1 MAKVETAFVCQS
13 CGHSE
18 KKWTGKCS
26 SCGAWSSMVEE
37 RVGKRT
43 SPAAVRPSGKAVRIT
58 EVDVG
63 AVPRMPLYL
72 GDFDRVLGG
81 GLVPGS
87 LVLIGGEPGIGK
99 STLLLEVAKR
109 LAIYGARTL
118 YVSAEE
124 SLAQTRMRAERLGA
138 LHEEI
143 FLLAETD
150 LHAVLDEV
158 RAIKPRALILD
169 SVQTLMSPD
178 LEAAPG
184 SVSQVREVTSRAMQL
199 AKVDGIS
206 TLLVGHVTK
215 DGALAGPKTLEHMV
229 DAVLSFESNRNSG
242 PHRVLRATKNRFGS
256 TNEMAVFE
264 MKGEGLVPIENPSA
278 LFLAERPKGRP
289 GSAVAATVEGT
300 RPLLVEVQAL
310 CVATP
315 FGNPRRTT
323 TGIDQVRVA
332 MLAAVLERRAG
343 LSLLGH
349 DLFVNVAGGAILDE
363 PAADLP
369 VALAIASS
377 LKNKAVDQEMAAF
390 GEIGLSGEIRGVSR
404 IEGRLEEIARL
415 GFTRALVPV
424 TGTEGIVVPKGLVL
438 LRVSSLDD
446 ALDVAFQ

>member
-1 MAKVETAFVCQS
+1 
-13 CGHSE
+13 
-18 KKWTGKCS
+18 
-26 SCGAWSSMVEE
+26 MVEE
-37 RVGKRT
+37 RVGKRAVAT
-43 SPAAVRPSGKAVRIT
+43 GSERGPAGVRPSGKAVPIT
-58 EVDVG
+58 DVG
-63 AVPRMPLYL
+63 VERVPRMHLHL
-72 GDFDRVLGG
+72 GDLDRVLGG
-81 GLVPGS
+81 GLVQGS

-99 STLLLEVAKR
+99 STLLLEVGKR

-150 LHAVLDEV
+150 MHAVFEEV
-158 RAIKPRALILD
+158 RHVKPRALILD
-169 SVQTLMSPD
+169 SVQTLMSPE

-184 SVSQVREVTSRAMQL
+184 SVSQVREVTARAMQL

-242 PHRVLRATKNRFGS
+242 SHRVLRATKNRFGN

-343 LSLLGH
+343 LSLFGH

-369 VALAIASS
+369 VALAMASS
-377 LKNKAVDQEMAAF
+377 LKNKPVDQELAAF

-415 GFTRALVPV
+415 GFTRALVPL
-424 TGTEGIVVPKGLVL
+424 TGTDGVVIPQGLAL
-438 LRVSSLDD
+438 LRVGSLDD
-446 ALDVAFQ
+446 ALDVAFS